1 MAAESPEIE
10 SKRATTYLEL
20 PARSYVTRCASPRM
34 RFRWM
39 INPYRGCEFG
49 CKYCFARYTH
59 EFMELRDPNEF
70 EHRIFA
76 KAFNPYVFKKELQ
89 RLPVGEVVAIGTAT
103 DPYQPAER
111 RFLVTR
117 RMLDV
122 LASTSGLRLGITTKS
137 DLVARD
143 ADLLEEV
150 SRRHFLR
157 IAMTITALDADL
169 ARLIEPLAP
178 RPDLRL
184 AAVRKLRSVGVRVGV
199 FCAPVMPLINDSEK
213 QLRALAEAAQA
224 AGACG
229 FGTNILF
236 LKPCA
241 RDVFLPFLAERFPEL
256 IRKYRERYD
265 KAAYLSGAYPELIRA
280 RVAAIQHDLW
290 PVSEAISEPEF
301 WPHDRQLDLFV

>member
-1 MAAESPEIE
+1 MAAESPELE
-10 SKRATTYLEL
+10 AKRSTTYLEL
-20 PARSYVTRCASPRM
+20 HARSYVTRCASPRM

-76 KAFNPYVFKKELQ
+76 KRFNPYLFEKEIKK
-89 RLPVGEVVAIGTAT
+89 LPVGEVVAIGTAT

-122 LASTSGLRLGITTKS
+122 LAKTSGLRLGITTKS
-137 DLVARD
+137 DLIARD
-143 ADLLEEV
+143 AALLEEV
-150 SRRHFLR
+150 ARRHFLR
-157 IAMTITALDADL
+157 VAMTITALDKDL

-184 AAVRKLRSVGVRVGV
+184 EAIRVLRSSGVRVIV
-199 FCAPVMPLINDSEK
+199 LCAPVMPLINDSEK

-229 FGTNILF
+229 FGVNILF

-241 RDVFLPFLAERFPEL
+241 REVFLPFLAERFPHL
-256 IRKYRERYD
+256 VRKYRERYD
-265 KAAYLSGAYPELIRA
+265 KAAYLRGAYPEGIHA
-280 RVAAIQHDLW
+280 RVAAIHRDLW
-290 PVSEAISEPEF
+290 PDKEEIGEPEL
-301 WPHDRQLDLFV
+301 WPQDMQLNLFV